1 MRAVCLISV
10 THLRSSCER
19 NTEKRPRRRWNERKG
34 EKGELLGKK
43 AVCEEE
49 DEDEDE
55 EEEKM
60 KEEEEEDEVS

>member
-34 EKGELLGKK
+34 EKGELVGKK
-43 AVCEEE
+43 AICEE
-49 DEDEDE
+49 DEDVDE
-55 EEEKM
+55 
-60 KEEEEEDEVS
+60 KEEEEEEVS